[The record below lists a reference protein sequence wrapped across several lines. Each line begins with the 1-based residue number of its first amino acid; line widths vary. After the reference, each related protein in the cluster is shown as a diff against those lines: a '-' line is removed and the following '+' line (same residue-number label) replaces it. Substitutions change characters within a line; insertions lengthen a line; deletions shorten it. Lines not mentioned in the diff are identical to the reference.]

1 MTTIGLNILG
11 DRPNVGG
18 SVEAARQLRAAYH
31 VVMDNPALAAQIAPL
46 CARGLIYRMW
56 RDDDN
61 AQERTDPVQFVRQRH
76 DQAPPGA
83 LLYLGNEPWP
93 TQQLADWTLRAL
105 DECERL
111 GRRGVV
117 FNFSTGNPELSRWPT
132 FELVLRRLRRGGH
145 ALGLHEYFDRHW
157 NRGDSHPWHV
167 GRVERVIE
175 YMRARGIALPEIVIT
190 ELGEC
195 RRFVPDRGYRWDG
208 DGEALSDDDY
218 VRQLVEVGRFY
229 RRLGIAGACVFAYTN
244 DSAGDDWQTFH
255 PRPRVIELLATY
267 NQTVA
272 APAPTPAPSPA
283 PPSRLSIEWLPDPPA
298 GEWRRVD
305 ADALSLRDA
314 INGVGAATLT
324 RGDYVYVID
333 PTSGWAR
340 AMTLTGQ
347 WGWFQM
353 TPDALKTLAY
363 KTRASIHRQRL
374 NVRQFPAGPIVG
386 QLAPGQLIEL
396 HVPDAPIS
404 AARYAW
410 ALVRTGSLV
419 GWVARLGAS
428 WEAQFVEPPPPLL
441 NVPYMS
447 QHGHPSRRR
456 DMCGP
461 AAVWMLAAWVRQQ
474 RSLPMPRCITVD
486 CIMDY
491 TGRSRLTTRADL
503 IQAGQAFGVEL
514 RNVNELTIE
523 RIIEE
528 LGAERPCIVLLDY
541 GHLSERID
549 RSYTAGHYMV
559 AVGYDDAGIWFADP
573 NNRGAGR
580 GAPYVRYRRDDVQR
594 ALGDPRWSGN
604 PPNLGLVLKEN

>member
-1 MTTIGLNILG
+1 MTSIGLNILG

-46 CARGLIYRMW
+46 CTRGLIYRMW

-76 DQAPPGA
+76 DQAPTGA

-93 TQQLADWTLRAL
+93 TKQLADWTLAAL

-117 FNFSTGNPELSRWPT
+117 FNFSTGNPELAHWPI
-132 FELVLRRLRRGGH
+132 FEPVLRRLRRGGH
-145 ALGLHEYFDRHW
+145 VLGLHEYFDRRW
-157 NRGDSHPWHV
+157 NSGDSHPWHV

-175 YMRARGIALPEIVIT
+175 YMRMLGIALPDIVIT

-195 RRFVPDRGYRWDG
+195 RRFVPDRGYRWNG

-218 VRQLVEVGRFY
+218 ARQLVEVGRFY

-244 DSAGDDWQTFH
+244 DSAADDWQTFH
-255 PRPRVIELLATY
+255 PRPRVIELLAAHN
-267 NQTVA
+267 NQTAVA
-272 APAPTPAPSPA
+272 PA
-283 PPSRLSIEWLPDPPA
+283 PPSLSIERLPDPPA

-305 ADALSLRDA
+305 ADALVLRDA
-314 INGVGAATLT
+314 INGAGVATLT

-333 PTSGWAR
+333 PTSGWVR
-340 AMTLTGQ
+340 AMTVTGQ

-353 TPDALKTLAY
+353 TPDALGTLMY
-363 KTRASIHRQRL
+363 KTCVSVHHQRL

-386 QLAPGQLIEL
+386 QLAPGQLVEL

-410 ALVRTGSLV
+410 ALVRAADGLTG
-419 GWVARLGAS
+419 WIARLGAS

-441 NVPYMS
+441 PVPYMS

-456 DMCGP
+456 AMCGP
-461 AAVWMLAAWVRQQ
+461 AAVWMLAAWVRKQ
-474 RSLPMPRCITVD
+474 RSLPMPSCITVD

-491 TGRSRLTTRADL
+491 TKRARFTTRVDL

-514 RNVNELTIE
+514 RNEDALTIE

-528 LGAERPCIVLLDY
+528 LNASRPPIVLLDY
-541 GHLSERID
+541 GHLSERVD
-549 RSYTAGHYMV
+549 RNYMSGHYMV

-573 NNRGAGR
+573 NNRGVGL

-594 ALGDPRWSGN
+594 ALSDPRWSGN
-604 PPNLGLVLKEN
+604 PPNLGLVLKEG